1 MLSGSFIA
9 PFSYKIAAKIDKIVY
24 LFLNIHSICQLH
36 ATVWTYCLSHGLK
49 NSENTGWG
57 GAKKTKPDTPCSI
70 RQRSS

>member
-49 NSENTGWG
+49 NSENTG
-57 GAKKTKPDTPCSI
+57 
-70 RQRSS
+70 